1 MRDPLEP
8 SRSAERSTS
17 SAQEAPADWTL
28 ETLLADYPWAD
39 EVRAGVAPEEFFWRL
54 ELDTTPEILWPRLID
69 TSRLNRALG
78 LAAMQFEESGRE
90 LYGHGRPAGFEHRWV
105 ELPWNWVGERR
116 VMAERAYSKG
126 FSRHARV
133 RYDLTPRA
141 GKVVFTA
148 YFGFIPRHWLFRWVL
163 RIGMRSLRG
172 RFEEVLRS
180 LGEGGEALA
189 PPTPDRDVL
198 PPRTLSRIELIAEE
212 LTRRDISEA
221 GLSRL
226 LALIHGGDDIDVH
239 RLQVRKLAHAW
250 QIPER
255 ALLHL
260 FLHATRLGL
269 LELSWDVVCPHCRGT
284 RRELATLGDV
294 PKDASCEPCA
304 LEFGT
309 DGPNAIEITFRIHP
323 SIRDVPKQM
332 FCSAQTAERRHVKLQ
347 QVLAPGEERRVEA
360 PLAGGRFRS
369 RTLGQPSF
377 GYLDVAAEH
386 TSGGELVTWRAS
398 AAPDDVC
405 CGSELRLLLVND
417 TDEPATFIVEDVN
430 WADEALRPAHLFCY
444 QGFRDL
450 FSEEYIGADVHLA
463 IGEQVI
469 MFSDIVGST
478 KLYLERGDPHA
489 FAAVKKHFTEVFAI
503 VDEHEGAVVKTIGDA
518 TMAAFSDT
526 VKAIEAARVLHER
539 FPVEAGTDAIT
550 LRVSINTGVC
560 IAVNLNSNI
569 DYFGNTVNLAAKLQL
584 VAGAGDIVLSPDAW
598 AAPGVQELAQREGA
612 AFEAVAFEFDALGQT
627 IEARRWATAKHAR
640 GRRKAG

>member
-1 MRDPLEP
+1 MSEDRETGGV
-8 SRSAERSTS
+8 SGRS
-17 SAQEAPADWTL
+17 SASAPDGPVDWTL
-28 ETLLADYPWAD
+28 ASLLADYPWPD
-39 EVRAGVAPEEFFWRL
+39 GLCLGVEPEEFFWRL
-54 ELDTTPEILWPRLID
+54 ELDTTPGALWARLID
-69 TSRLNRALG
+69 TSRLNRSLG
-78 LAAMQFEESGRE
+78 LSAMQFEESGRE

-105 ELPWNWVGERR
+105 EVPWNWVCERR

-133 RYDLTPRA
+133 RYDLIPRD
-141 GKVVFTA
+141 GKVLFTA
-148 YFGFIPRHWLFRWVL
+148 YFGFVPRNWLFRWVL
-163 RIGMRSLRG
+163 RVGMRSLRA
-172 RFEEVLRS
+172 RFEAVLRAAGDDAE
-180 LGEGGEALA
+180 LPA
-189 PPTPDRDVL
+189 PPSGAPRPL
-198 PPRTLSRIELIAEE
+198 PAGTLSRLAAIAEE

-221 GLSRL
+221 GLTRL
-226 LALIHGGDDIDVH
+226 LALIERGDDIDVH

-250 QIPER
+250 QLPER
-255 ALLHL
+255 ELLHL
-260 FLHATRLGL
+260 FLHATRVGL

-284 RRELATLGDV
+284 RRELATLGEV
-294 PKDASCEPCA
+294 PKEASCEPCA

-332 FCSAQTAERRHVKLQ
+332 FCSAQTAARRHVKVQ
-347 QVLAPGEERRVEA
+347 QVLAPDEERSVEA
-360 PLAGGRFRS
+360 PLGRGRFRM
-369 RTLGQPSF
+369 RTLGSAAF
-377 GYLDVAAEH
+377 AYLDAALEG
-386 TSGGELVTWRAS
+386 TGELVTWKAS
-398 AAPDDVC
+398 GTEREVR
-405 CGSELRLLLVND
+405 CGERPRLRLVND
-417 TDEPATFIVEDVN
+417 TDEPATFIVEEVN

-469 MFSDIVGST
+469 LFSDIVGST

-489 FAAVKKHFTEVFAI
+489 FAAVRKHFTEVFAI
-503 VDEHEGAVVKTIGDA
+503 VDAHEGAVVKTIGDA

-526 VKAIEAARVLHER
+526 VNAIEAARALHER
-539 FPVEAGTDAIT
+539 FPVEDGGDAIT

-598 AAPGVQELAQREGA
+598 AAPGVQELAEREGA
-612 AFEAVAFEFDALGQT
+612 AFEPVAFDFDALGET
-627 IEARRWATAKHAR
+627 ITARRWATAKRAR